1 MSVHSPPQPGG
12 LAAVVRDRARHRP
25 ETTALTFV
33 DHSTDR
39 SGVTTELTYGSLDA
53 RARAVASALVRHCAP
68 GDRAAILCPHTAD
81 YVAALLGCLYSGVI
95 AVPLYAPEAFRTD
108 DRLRLVM
115 ADCAA
120 AVVLTT
126 SPHAPS
132 VRGLMAQA
140 PGTAERPA
148 VLCVD
153 TLPRSPHRRVVLA
166 ETDRPDD
173 IAYLQYTSGSTRDP
187 AGVQVTHRNLA
198 VGAEQ
203 LRAGLTIGPDARIAG
218 WLPFFHDMGLLL
230 MLAVPLISGTPAVLM
245 SPFSFVQRPARWLDA
260 ISRHRATHTVSPN
273 FGLDLCVDRIPQRA
287 THGLDL
293 SSLRVL
299 VNGSEPVRADSLDR
313 FSAAFAPFG
322 FRPETHS
329 PGYGLAEATLAV
341 TLSGPAEPAVLLLD
355 RSELAQDRVRVL
367 ADGRPDGYRVVSCG
381 TPAGQEVRIVDP
393 GTGETAA
400 AERPGEVWVRGANVC
415 AGYWRRPERT
425 AEVFAAGDP
434 ADPDGFWL
442 RTGDLGFLRDGELY
456 LTGRL
461 KDLIIVDGRNHH
473 PSDLEQ
479 TAQEASSAVRRGHVA
494 AFSTGSPDAGAE
506 RAVIV
511 AELERR
517 CTRAELET
525 VRAAIRTAVVAGH
538 SLSPQDVV
546 LVRRGALSK
555 TTSGKIRRAH
565 CRDRYLTGEFEA
577 TAVDAVAAVAAPAT
591 TAQAAVRNRTVA
603 R

>member
-1 MSVHSPPQPGG
+1 MSACTSPRPRG
-12 LAAVVRDRARHRP
+12 LAAAVREWARHRP
-25 ETTALTFV
+25 RATALTFV

-39 SGVTTELTYGSLDA
+39 SGVTTELTYGELDA
-53 RARAVASALVRHCAP
+53 RAQAVAGALVRGCAP

-81 YVAALLGCLYSGVI
+81 YVVALLGCLYSEVI

-108 DRLRLVM
+108 ERLRLAM
-115 ADCAA
+115 ADCAP

-126 SPHAPS
+126 SPHARP
-132 VRGLMAQA
+132 VHELLA
-140 PGTAERPA
+140 GTAGTAGPPS

-153 TLPRSPHRRVVLA
+153 TVEPGPRQRVILA
-166 ETDRPDD
+166 EADRPHD

-203 LRAGLTIGPDARIAG
+203 LRAGLGIGADARIAG

-230 MLAVPLISGTPAVLM
+230 MLAVPLTSGVPAVLM
-245 SPFSFVQRPARWLDA
+245 PPFSFVQRPVRWLTA
-260 ISRHRATHTVSPN
+260 ISEHRATHTVSPN
-273 FGLDLCVDRIPQRA
+273 FGLDLCVDRIPAHAR
-287 THGLDL
+287 TGLDL
-293 SSLRVL
+293 SSLRTL
-299 VNGSEPVRADSLDR
+299 VNGSEPVRAASLDR
-313 FSAAFAPFG
+313 FSAAFGPFG
-322 FRPETHS
+322 FRPEAHS

-341 TLSGPAEPAVLLLD
+341 TLGGPSEPTVLTLD
-355 RSELAQDRVRVL
+355 RAELAQDRVRVL
-367 ADGRPDGYRVVSCG
+367 TEGGPDGYRVVSCG
-381 TPAGQEVRIVDP
+381 TPAGQEVRIVAP
-393 GTGETAA
+393 GTGATVTEGRT
-400 AERPGEVWVRGANVC
+400 GEVRVRGANVC

-434 ADPDGFWL
+434 ADPDGRWL
-442 RTGDLGFLRDGELY
+442 RTGDLGFLWDGELY

-461 KDLIIVDGRNHH
+461 KDLIIVEGRNHH

-479 TAQEASSAVRRGHVA
+479 TVHEASSAVRRGHVA
-494 AFSTGSPDAGAE
+494 AFSTGSPEEGGE

-517 CTRAELET
+517 CTDAEREAL
-525 VRAAIRTAVVAGH
+525 RAAIRAAVVARH
-538 SLSPQDVV
+538 SLDPRDVV
-546 LVRRGALSK
+546 LVRRGALPR

-565 CRDRYLTGEFEA
+565 CRDRYLAGTFDAPDPAAA
-577 TAVDAVAAVAAPAT
+577 TASAAVPDGAA
-591 TAQAAVRNRTVA
+591 A

>member
-1 MSVHSPPQPGG
+1 MSVHPSPEPPG
-12 LAAVVRDRARHRP
+12 LAAAVRERARHRP

-33 DHSTDR
+33 DYSADR

-53 RARAVASALVRHCAP
+53 RAQAVACALVRSCAP

-108 DRLRLVM
+108 DRLRLAM
-115 ADCAA
+115 ADCAP

-126 SPHAPS
+126 SPHAQP
-132 VRGLMAQA
+132 VHDLLAQA
-140 PGTAERPA
+140 PGAGGPPS

-153 TLPRSPHRRVVLA
+153 TVATGPHQGVILA
-166 ETDRPDD
+166 EADRPHDT
-173 IAYLQYTSGSTRDP
+173 AYLQYTSGSTRDP

-203 LRAGLTIGPDARIAG
+203 LRAGLSIGPDSRIAG
-218 WLPFFHDMGLLL
+218 WLPFFHDMGLLML
-230 MLAVPLISGTPAVLM
+230 LAVPLTSGTPAVLM
-245 SPFSFVQRPARWLDA
+245 SPFSFVQRPVRWLKA
-260 ISRHRATHTVSPN
+260 ISEHRATHTVSPN
-273 FGLDLCVDRIPQRA
+273 FGLDLCVDRIPQHAR
-287 THGLDL
+287 TGLDL
-293 SSLRVL
+293 SSLHTL
-299 VNGSEPVRADSLDR
+299 VNGSEPVRASTLDR
-313 FSAAFAPFG
+313 FSAEFGHFG

-341 TLSGPAEPAVLLLD
+341 TLGGPAQPSVLSLD
-355 RSELAQDRVRVL
+355 RHELAQDRVRVL
-367 ADGRPDGYRVVSCG
+367 ADDCPDGYRVVSCG
-381 TPAGQEVRIVDP
+381 KPAGQEIRIVAPD
-393 GTGETAA
+393 TGEAVA
-400 AERPGEVWVRGANVC
+400 GERTGEVWVRGANVC

-425 AEVFAAGDP
+425 AEVFAASDP
-434 ADPDGFWL
+434 TDPDVLWL

-473 PSDLEQ
+473 PADLEQ
-479 TAQEASSAVRRGHVA
+479 TAQEASPAVRRGHVA
-494 AFSTGSPDAGAE
+494 AFSAGSPDEGE

-517 CTRAELET
+517 CTSAEGET
-525 VRAAIRTAVVAGH
+525 VRAAIRATVVARH
-538 SLSPQDVV
+538 SLDPQDVV

-555 TTSGKIRRAH
+555 TTSGKIRRAD
-565 CRDRYLTGEFEA
+565 CRDRYLAGKFDAPHVA
-577 TAVDAVAAVAAPAT
+577 TPARVAVPDRTAA
-591 TAQAAVRNRTVA
+591 R
-603 R
+603 